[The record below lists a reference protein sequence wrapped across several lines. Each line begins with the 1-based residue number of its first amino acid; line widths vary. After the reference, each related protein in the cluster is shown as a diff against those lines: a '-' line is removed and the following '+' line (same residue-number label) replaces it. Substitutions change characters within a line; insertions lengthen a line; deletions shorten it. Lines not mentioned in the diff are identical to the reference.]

1 MAKDDLHFRLRI
13 SEKLKQ
19 QIAAAA
25 HANDRSM
32 TAEMIA
38 RLSAS
43 FAPDDLDAD
52 DPELVD
58 IIADFDRLR
67 RKVIAIRSRKELK
80 AR

>member
-1 MAKDDLHFRLRI
+1 MKDDLHFRLRI

-25 HANDRSM
+25 LANDRSM

-43 FAPDDLDAD
+43 FAPDDLDPH

-58 IIADFDRLR
+58 IISDVDRLR
-67 RKVIAIRSRKELK
+67 RKIIASRSRK
-80 AR
+80 

>member
-32 TAEMIA
+32 TAEIIA

-43 FAPDDLDAD
+43 FAPDDLDPD

-67 RKVIAIRSRKELK
+67 RKVIAIRSRK
-80 AR
+80 